1 MAGFDMKEFDRFGDK
16 TSQGYDVIE
25 RYRVTRAPHGE
36 VAIVKR
42 PPKKYFPG
50 DYVVAWGYDAYD
62 GTWAQGHYDFDTLD
76 EAREYVEEEYKG
88 ARRMA
93 SARRNAESKMGK
105 YYLDETSQGFKI
117 AEWYTYKHA
126 PYGLIVLVKRPRDWA
141 VGWGYDMREGRW
153 AQGHYDFAKA
163 SDAREFIH
171 DEWKDAVLT
180 SKDAIEEKVKN
191 YGAPRLA
198 TMKKRN
204 ADVREFD
211 DEKDTGRIKLSID
224 GMVYNVMPTNTG
236 YMFTTRDKKRWVGDS
251 PNDVVEHILKV
262 DYKEDA
268 PEWTWDE
275 LGAVSWKA
283 KSKRKAQASRNKARM
298 MTRRNA
304 DYEGKVVFDEVGE
317 EDYLQWDVQDWY
329 FDDDSLY
336 GDDYTDGIIIE
347 GNRWFNSMIYS
358 RNHEKEIKEILE
370 YYADSEILSELEK
383 VTGKEYASRD
393 INGYSQSDWN
403 VLYYPVGEFSEEQL
417 NEIEDAYFGK
427 YDIYRHRGDAEV
439 WVPVFHSDNRPV
451 KKIIS
456 DYTGYPESDIVVRK
470 ISGYT
475 KTPNYVEA
483 SRGKRNRRGHK

>member
-36 VAIVKR
+36 VAIVQR

-76 EAREYVEEEYKG
+76 EAREFVEEEYKG
-88 ARRMA
+88 ARKMA
-93 SARRNAESKMGK
+93 SAGRNAQSLRGV
-105 YYLDETSQGFKI
+105 
-117 AEWYTYKHA
+117 AR
-126 PYGLIVLVKRPRDWA
+126 RP
-141 VGWGYDMREGRW
+141 M
-153 AQGHYDFAKA
+153 
-163 SDAREFIH
+163 
-171 DEWKDAVLT
+171 
-180 SKDAIEEKVKN
+180 
-191 YGAPRLA
+191 
-198 TMKKRN
+198 MKKRD
-204 ADVREFD
+204 ADVHEFD

-224 GMVYNVMPTNTG
+224 GMIYNVIPTDTG

-275 LGAVSWKA
+275 LGAVSWRA

-304 DYEGKVVFDEVGE
+304 DYEGKVVFDEVA
-317 EDYLQWDVQDWY
+317 DDDWLQQEVSDRY
-329 FDDDSLY
+329 FDDDGLY
-336 GDDYTDGIIIE
+336 GDDYTDGIIIK
-347 GNRWFNSMIYS
+347 GNRRYIDKIYS
-358 RNHEKEIKEILE
+358 RNHEHEIEDIPFDE
-370 YYADSEILSELEK
+370 YFESEILSELKK

-393 INGYSQSDWN
+393 IRGYSQSDWN

-427 YDIYRHRGDAEV
+427 YDLYRNRDDADE
-439 WVPVFHSDNRPV
+439 WVTVFDSDNRPV
-451 KKIIS
+451 KEIIS
-456 DYTGYPESDIVVRK
+456 EYTGYPESDIVVRK

-475 KTPNYVEA
+475 RTPNYVDA
-483 SRGKRNRRGHK
+483 SMVKRNRRRYK